1 MDFAKFNS
9 MVDLDALK
17 ADVQKASDGNF
28 EKKEVPCG
36 TYEVKIEKLELV
48 ESKAGKPMLSVWFRI
63 LTGDFEKQMIFMN
76 QVITQGFQIHICN
89 EFLRSLDTGVDV
101 HFDDFVQYNDI
112 IMDVAEKINIQGLE
126 YALEYGESKGYNT
139 FKITEVFET
148 NN

>member
-1 MDFAKFNS
+1 
-9 MVDLDALK
+9 
-17 ADVQKASDGNF
+17 
-28 EKKEVPCG
+28 
-36 TYEVKIEKLELV
+36 
-48 ESKAGKPMLSVWFRI
+48 
-63 LTGDFEKQMIFMN
+63 MIFMN

-89 EFLRSLDTGVDV
+89 GFLRSLDTGVDV

-112 IMDVAEKINIQGLE
+112 IMDVVEKINILGLE